1 MFPQIRTARWIG
13 SSLCLALTG
22 CTGMKRVDLGPKTI
36 PSVGDRQISVTAG
49 RPGEEIIR
57 TETATPKF
65 DVREARRISG
75 RVIDHRGQPISGAT
89 VRMADGALATGQISD
104 VITDEAGGFTVRG
117 LRASTPY
124 TLIATLDLGSETRI
138 SRARFVSGE
147 TQARIVLE
155 PTDADPADREPV
167 AAGSTR
173 RAERPVVTAE
183 RPAVSVERTV
193 VTSAETAQSPN
204 RLPMPPK
211 GRWIFVDESDQVVAN
226 VPTRSADADVKRAS
240 SRRPVEDDRDDENQA
255 TPAPKKKPVNAE
267 WRSAETTSAR
277 PTRDSG
283 IRLASFDSDEENPLP
298 PARERKAFV
307 YEEFDEEPAQPE
319 RRRLATG
326 TPENSPGPLP
336 EELVPVTPSPER
348 EDLAASEDEPR
359 SRAVRS
365 EPTRRSTPV
374 RRSSGFYSDAPSAG
388 SLRVEDIEEVNR
400 MIRERRAQEQDL
412 TDPGVRADED
422 SRDPSKWED
431 VARPVRIES
440 APRTDRTIN
449 RTVRSTEPLAP
460 PADLPEISDSKRS
473 SRDSDLS
480 PGRSLERSFSQR
492 ESIERSL
499 KSAYAPTSNMSRSD
513 EVVARTEQERID
525 RLKAAESDKSTAFNG
540 ETPRSANEW
549 INRFSASLPWTRK
562 ATAAVDSSVSGAFCD
577 FDPENQRIVD
587 FELTDIKGRSTRFS
601 QIPSDLTLIV
611 FWGTWCKPCHEAMP
625 QLVELQKRLESDGV
639 QILGIAYEEGTSQE
653 RQDKVAAAVE
663 RYDINFPILLGGSQ
677 GAETCPVRKSLGVRV
692 YPTLVLVDRAGRVL
706 WRDQGVTQATFR
718 RLDRVMA
725 AHLQELD
732 RQQLADSTAPVRR

>member
-1 MFPQIRTARWIG
+1 
-13 SSLCLALTG
+13 
-22 CTGMKRVDLGPKTI
+22 MKRVDLGPKTI

-49 RPGEEIIR
+49 RPGEETIIR

-138 SRARFVSGE
+138 ARARFVSGE

-155 PTDADPADREPV
+155 PSEADSAAVEPV
-167 AAGSTR
+167 VAAKSTR

-183 RPAVSVERTV
+183 RKV
-193 VTSAETAQSPN
+193 VAPVETAEAPA
-204 RLPMPPK
+204 RPPMPPK

-226 VPTRSADADVKRAS
+226 IPIRSADGDVKRAS
-240 SRRPVEDDRDDENQA
+240 SRRPVEDDRPDEYLD

-267 WRSAETTSAR
+267 WRSGETTSAR

-307 YEEFDEEPAQPE
+307 YEEFDEEPEPQP
-319 RRRLATG
+319 RRRVATA
-326 TPENSPGPLP
+326 TAENTPGPLP
-336 EELVPVTPSPER
+336 DELVPVAESPSR
-348 EDLAASEDEPR
+348 EDVASNDEEPR
-359 SRAVRS
+359 SRSVRP
-365 EPTRRSTPV
+365 EPARRSMPV
-374 RRSSGFYSDAPSAG
+374 RRSGGFYSDAPSAG

-400 MIRERRAQEQDL
+400 MIRERRARERALADGSVPAAA
-412 TDPGVRADED
+412 DPRESAT
-422 SRDPSKWED
+422 WEE
-431 VARPVRIES
+431 VARPVRIEA

-460 PADLPEISDSKRS
+460 PADLPEMRDS
-473 SRDSDLS
+473 SRASRDADLA

-499 KSAYAPTSNMSRSD
+499 KSAYAPTSTMSRSD
-513 EVVARTEQERID
+513 DVVARTEQERID
-525 RLKAAESDKSTAFNG
+525 RLKAAESGKETAFNG
-540 ETPRSANEW
+540 ETPRSPNEW
-549 INRFSASLPWTRK
+549 INRFTATLPWVRK
-562 ATAAVDSSVSGAFCD
+562 PSAAAETSVSGAYCD
-577 FDPENQRIVD
+577 FDAENQRIVD

-625 QLVELQKRLESDGV
+625 QLVELQKRLEADGV
-639 QILGIAYEEGTSQE
+639 QILGIAYEEGSAQE

-663 RYDINFPILLGGSQ
+663 RYEINFPILLGGSQ

-706 WRDQGVTQATFR
+706 WRDQGVTQATFG

-732 RQQLADSTAPVRR
+732 RQQLADGAAPVRR